1 MSPEEL
7 AAQEA
12 AKAKA
17 AAAAPAEAEAAAQA
31 AAQAAALAE
40 QEAAIA
46 ALKARQEA
54 GETLTPEE
62 LEQLNP
68 PAAESDELVVTLGDE
83 EPPEGSTKDDPAPA
97 WVRELRTQ
105 HKEQARR
112 LRELED
118 ENKALKAPKTE
129 TIKAKPT
136 LEGCGYDEAKFET
149 ELTSWYEAKRKQDAD
164 AQAQRDAETAEHK
177 AWQDKLDAYEVAKK
191 ELKLPGLDDAEDAA
205 KSQLDITQQGIILHG
220 AAKPALMF
228 YVLGKNAKE
237 LERVAAIKDPV
248 KFSFAIA
255 QLEVQVKVTTK
266 KAPPAEKMPPAGGKS
281 GSSSLDNTLDKLR
294 EEAAR
299 TGNYTKLHQYKAAQR
314 EKAKS

>member
-1 MSPEEL
+1 MSPKEL
-7 AAQEA
+7 AAQETE
-12 AKAKA
+12 A
-17 AAAAPAEAEAAAQA
+17 AAQAAAEAEAQA

-62 LEQLNP
+62 LEKLDP
-68 PAAESDELVVTLGDE
+68 PAASDELVVTLGDE
-83 EPPEGSTKDDPAPA
+83 EPPAPGTKDESAPA

-149 ELTSWYEAKRKQDAD
+149 ELTAWYEAKRKQDAD
-164 AQAQRDAETAEHK
+164 AQAQRDAETAERK

-205 KSQLDITQQGIILHG
+205 KSQLDVTQQGIILHG